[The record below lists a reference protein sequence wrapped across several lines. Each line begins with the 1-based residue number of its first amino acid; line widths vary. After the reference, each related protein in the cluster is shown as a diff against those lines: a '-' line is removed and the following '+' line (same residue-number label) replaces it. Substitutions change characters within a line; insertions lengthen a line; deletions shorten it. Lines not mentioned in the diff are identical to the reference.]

1 MTDHAIQLPYPILR
15 GSPSTRCIED
25 IMRPREP
32 QYEKLFKPGQEQLG
46 HYYLAPFQ
54 RPAVWTEQQ
63 AARLIESIH
72 LGISIGGIVVSDCGN
87 VTRAVVDGQTVETF
101 PDTADL
107 IIDGQQRMRSLA
119 RYLANELTVF
129 AGTPAEHRFDD
140 LERVQ
145 KRRFM
150 GTGIGITILEAMD
163 MASLAELY
171 DRLNFGGTPHTEDQR
186 ALPKVA
192 S

>member
-1 MTDHAIQLPYPILR
+1 MTDTTIPLPPPILR

-32 QYEKLFKPGQEQLG
+32 QYEKMFKPGQEQLG

-54 RPAVWTEQQ
+54 RPAVWTEAQ
-63 AARLIESIH
+63 AARLIESIF

-87 VTRAVVDGQTVETF
+87 VTRTKVGDETVEMF
-101 PDTADL
+101 PDSADL

-129 AGTPAEHRFDD
+129 AGTPAEHRFED
-140 LERVQ
+140 LARVQ
-145 KRRFM
+145 KRRFV
-150 GTGIGITILEAMD
+150 GTGIGITILETMD

-186 ALPKVA
+186 AVPRG
-192 S
+192 